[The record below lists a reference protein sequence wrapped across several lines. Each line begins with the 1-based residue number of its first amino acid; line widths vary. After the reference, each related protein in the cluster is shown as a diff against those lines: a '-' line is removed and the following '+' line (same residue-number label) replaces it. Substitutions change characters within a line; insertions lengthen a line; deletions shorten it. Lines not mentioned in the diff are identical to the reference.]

1 MLKIQQRGRN
11 CIIQFA
17 QSVKFLWILLKKSF
31 AIVQRYDILL
41 SEFYT
46 FKSGFGGEILRFDS
60 FHHML
65 TYWAEKTPDKPAL
78 IHDDHGRKALSFSE
92 LLKAVEERA
101 RALKADGG
109 SCIGILA
116 DGSRDCIVEV
126 FAAAAAGL
134 QTVMLDSSLPDE
146 TLRKLLQYTDVD
158 RLWGDED
165 LCEDLTPYLT
175 DGVPD
180 GGGKL
185 LFFTSGT
192 TEQAKAVVL
201 TDHSL
206 CQSAYNGGAKLPLS
220 PDDTLLC
227 ILPLGHVFGFVCG
240 LLWGLSCGA
249 AVALGRG
256 PRHYADDCA
265 FYKPTA
271 VSVVPLLLGFLLQ
284 RGLVNDELKLV
295 LVGAG
300 DCPPALLKAASAKG
314 LRVSFG
320 YGLTE
325 TSSGVAISVSGDPFA
340 MEVCPDDTITIA
352 DDGEILIQAP
362 TCMMQGYYKRPAD
375 TEAVLKDGVLY
386 SGDLGRFDE
395 DGRLHITGRKKDM
408 LVLPDGT
415 KLFLP
420 EYEGAVMKALG
431 HTELAVVLKNGRP
444 ALVYSGEAEAKDI
457 EAKLRPLMA
466 SQPRGRQITGVYVI
480 HHPLPRTAT
489 GKIKRWELQQEM
501 ETL

>member
-1 MLKIQQRGRN
+1 MR
-11 CIIQFA
+11 FE
-17 QSVKFLWILLKKSF
+17 SF
-31 AIVQRYDILL
+31 
-41 SEFYT
+41 S
-46 FKSGFGGEILRFDS
+46 
-60 FHHML
+60 HML
-65 TYWAEKTPDKPAL
+65 RYWAEVSPEHPAL
-78 IHDDHGRKALSFSE
+78 IHDRGELSYAALLEAVTKRAGE
-92 LLKAVEERA
+92 LR
-101 RALKADGG
+101 ADGG

-116 DGSRDCIVEV
+116 DGSAACVIEI
-126 FAAAAAGL
+126 FAATLAGMQVVLLDEALPEAALGAL
-134 QTVMLDSSLPDE
+134 
-146 TLRKLLQYTDVD
+146 LRYADAD
-158 RLWGDED
+158 RLWGDDD
-165 LCEDLTPYLT
+165 LCEELRPFLTQGVQ
-175 DGVPD
+175 DGA
-180 GGGKL
+180 GKL

-192 TEQAKAVVL
+192 TERSKAVVL

-206 CQSAYNGGAKLPLS
+206 CQSAYNGGAKLPLT
-220 PDDTLLC
+220 PEDRLLC
-227 ILPLGHVFGFVCG
+227 LLPLGHVFGFVCG

-256 PRHYADDCA
+256 ARHYADDCA
-265 FYKPTA
+265 FFKPSA

-284 RGLVNDELKLV
+284 RGLLNDELKLV

-300 DCPPALLKAASAKG
+300 DCPPTLLAAAGAKG

-362 TCMMQGYYKRPAD
+362 TCMMQGYYKRPRD

-420 EYEGAVMKALG
+420 EYEGAIMRVLG
-431 HTELAVVLKNGRP
+431 HPELAVVLKNGRP

-457 EAKLRPLMA
+457 EMKLRPLMA
-466 SQPRGRQITGVYVI
+466 EQPRGRQITGVYVI
-480 HHPLPRTAT
+480 NHPLPRTAT

>member
-1 MLKIQQRGRN
+1 ML
-11 CIIQFA
+11 C
-17 QSVKFLWILLKKSF
+17 
-31 AIVQRYDILL
+31 
-41 SEFYT
+41 
-46 FKSGFGGEILRFDS
+46 
-60 FHHML
+60 
-65 TYWAEKTPDKPAL
+65 YWAEKTPDSPAL
-78 IHDDHGRKALSFSE
+78 LYDDHGQKALSFSGLLQAVE
-92 LLKAVEERA
+92 RRAGQLKAC
-101 RALKADGG
+101 GG
-109 SCIGILA
+109 SCVGILA
-116 DGSRDCIVEV
+116 DGSRDCIVEI

-134 QTVMLDSSLPDE
+134 QTVMLDASLPDE
-146 TLRKLLQYTDVD
+146 TLGKLLRYTDVD

-165 LCEDLTPYLT
+165 LCEDLKPYLT
-175 DGVPD
+175 NGVQD

-206 CQSAYNGGAKLPLS
+206 CQSAWNGGAKLPLS
-220 PDDTLLC
+220 PEDRLLC

-249 AVALGRG
+249 CVALGRG
-256 PRHYADDCA
+256 ARHYADDCA

-284 RGLVNDELKLV
+284 RGLLNEELRLV

-300 DCPPALLKAASAKG
+300 DCPPALLDAARAKG

-325 TSSGVAISVSGDPFA
+325 TSSGVAISVGGDPFA
-340 MEVCPDDTITIA
+340 MEVCPDDTVTIA

-362 TCMMQGYYKRPAD
+362 TCMMQGYYKRSAD

-386 SGDLGRFDE
+386 SGDLGKFDE
-395 DGRLHITGRKKDM
+395 EGRLHITGRKKDM

-420 EYEGAVMKALG
+420 EYEGAIMQALG
-431 HTELAVVLKNGRP
+431 HAELAVTLKNGRP
-444 ALVYSGEAEAKDI
+444 ALVFSGEADAKDI
-457 EAKLRPLMA
+457 EQKLRPLMA
-466 SQPRGRQITGVYVI
+466 AQPRGRQLASVYVI
-480 HHPLPRTAT
+480 SHPLPRTAT